1 MLKIRKISMP
11 NLGTMSIGVAAMFT
25 VTAAHAQST
34 VTLFGIMDGG
44 VEYLTN
50 AGTTKDGT
58 SHSLVRQVSGGRT
71 SSRIGFKGNEDL
83 GGGLSAIFWLE
94 GGINEANGTS
104 LQSGRLFGRQ
114 AYMGLQSQTYGSF
127 TLGRQRTPLYDYA
140 SPSDP
145 LDYYAYDLSVVDSQF
160 AGRADN
166 SVKYIGTF
174 GDFSVEALYSTG
186 YDSTI
191 ANGGQVPGEFR
202 VGKEASLG
210 AAYTHGPL
218 FITAAYDIRNG
229 TSVGTQGD
237 KDQHAFAAVSYKIGS
252 YKAFVGYRWLNS
264 SEPLT
269 TSTQAR
275 VDEYWAG
282 VQYQVNAPLL
292 ISGAAY
298 YNNIKSAGQR
308 PLYLA
313 ANANYALSVRTRL
326 YGEVGYVK
334 NSHGSN
340 LGLNGFDSNIT
351 AGHNQTGMIVGI
363 VHYF

>member
-1 MLKIRKISMP
+1 MFKSMKF
-11 NLGTMSIGVAAMFT
+11 GTPKVLAVVVGAASLSAMT
-25 VTAAHAQST
+25 TAHAQSS
-34 VTLFGIMDGG
+34 VTLFGIMDAG

-50 AGTTKDGT
+50 AGASKDG
-58 SHSLVRQVSGGRT
+58 SAHSLVREVSGGRT

-83 GGGLSAIFWLE
+83 GDGLSAIFWLE
-94 GGINEANGTS
+94 GGINIANGTS

-114 AYMGLQSQTYGSF
+114 AWVGLQSRTFGSV
-127 TLGRQRTPLYDYA
+127 TMGRQRTPLYDYA
-140 SPSDP
+140 SPLDP
-145 LDYYAYDLSVVDSQF
+145 LDYYAYDLSVEDSQF

-166 SVKYIGTF
+166 SVKYIGAF
-174 GDFSVEALYSTG
+174 GGFSFEALYSFG
-186 YDSTI
+186 YDTTI

-202 VGKEASLG
+202 VGKEVSVGGGYAR
-210 AAYTHGPL
+210 GPL
-218 FITAAYDIRNG
+218 NVVFAYDVRNG
-229 TSVGTQGD
+229 TSVGTQSN
-237 KDQHAFAAVSYKIGS
+237 KDQHMFGAASYKIGK

-264 SEPLT
+264 SQPLT

-282 VQYQVNAPLL
+282 LQYQLSTPLL

-298 YNNIKSAGQR
+298 WSDIKSAGQH

-313 ANANYALSVRTRL
+313 ANANYSLSVRTHL
-326 YGEVGYVK
+326 YAEVGYVK

-340 LGLNGFDSNIT
+340 LGLNGFDANIV
-351 AGHNQTGMIVGI
+351 AGHNQTGMILGI